1 MSFFGGAETL
11 PKALPFAVGKLSPL
25 GFLRLFRRGRTMATL
40 ALMEMVRAA
49 MPCHV
54 LCLAAATTVSC
65 LTAPIAAAQPP
76 RHHKHRTLIAAVCL
90 LGTGGHG
97 GGDGR
102 TADTRRASG

>member
-49 MPCHV
+49 TNSTW
-54 LCLAAATTVSC
+54 LL
-65 LTAPIAAAQPP
+65 P
-76 RHHKHRTLIAAVCL
+76 RQSAV
-90 LGTGGHG
+90 
-97 GGDGR
+97 
-102 TADTRRASG
+102 